1 MERKETVF
9 DYNSKADSR
18 IAIYFFQYE
27 ECHASTSLS
36 RCIISHHVTSHRNVN
51 HMLRNCWF
59 LQIGSLLLSPCFF
72 TSYILR
78 LEKILLALDPLSTRR
93 GFIRSSRFE
102 TRAVYKLSTL
112 VVAERKDECSM
123 PVRSRIHP
131 VLFDGPTVVPTDP
144 FRSIPWNLIVNRPP
158 LSP

>member
-1 MERKETVF
+1 MQFIFFNTKNATLRRRFLAVLSHTTSRAIVTLTICYAIAGFSKLDHSSFLRVFSPRIYYASRK
-9 DYNSKADSR
+9 S
-18 IAIYFFQYE
+18 I
-27 ECHASTSLS
+27 
-36 RCIISHHVTSHRNVN
+36 
-51 HMLRNCWF
+51 
-59 LQIGSLLLSPCFF
+59 
-72 TSYILR
+72 
-78 LEKILLALDPLSTRR
+78 LALDPLSTRR